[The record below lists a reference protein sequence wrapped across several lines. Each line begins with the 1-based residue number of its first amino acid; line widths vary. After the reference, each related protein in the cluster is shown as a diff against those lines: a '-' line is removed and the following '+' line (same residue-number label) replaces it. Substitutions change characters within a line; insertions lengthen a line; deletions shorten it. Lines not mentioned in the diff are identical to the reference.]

1 MRRAGGSLSL
11 SENELESE
19 REFDLDHINTG
30 TSDTKKLSS

>member
-19 REFDLDHINTG
+19 REFDLTPIKAGDNT
-30 TSDTKKLSS
+30 KQSS